1 MSSRIE
7 DYALIGDCEA
17 AALVSK
23 DGSIDWLCWPRFDSG
38 ACFAALL
45 GDSNNGCWRIAPAA
59 AGLWANARVRR
70 RYQRN
75 TLILET
81 EFTIADG
88 SASVV
93 LIDFMPLRGG
103 RAWSQLVRLVVGM
116 RGTVPMRTE
125 LIVRF
130 GYGGWVPWVTRSE
143 TGDLLAI
150 AGPDMLL
157 LRTPVELRGEG
168 LTTVGDFT
176 VAARQRVAFVLTYVP
191 SHLPLPEPADAE
203 DALRSTEEFW
213 RSWASGCRW
222 CIEPHTEIVT
232 RSLITLKAL
241 TYAPTGG
248 IVAAPT
254 TSLPERLGGPRNWD
268 YRFCWLR
275 DATLTLLAL
284 MNSGYFDEARAWR
297 AWLLRAAAGSPA
309 DIQIMYGVAGER
321 WLDEREVPWLS
332 GYENS
337 KPVRIGNAAA
347 DQLQLDVYGEVMD
360 AVHHAHVGGVED
372 LPAGWDFARELLAHL
387 EMVWRTPDEGIW
399 EVRSGR
405 HHFTHSK
412 VMAWVAFDRGIK
424 AIEAVGLDG
433 PVDRWRQ
440 IRAEIHEEVCRR
452 AFNTDLGSFVQ
463 TYDSDLLD
471 ASALLIPQVGFLPP
485 GDPRVQGTVAA
496 IERKLLHG
504 GFVLRYDTA
513 AADDGLP
520 AGEGAFLPCSFWLA
534 DAYVL
539 IGRPADAQRLF
550 KRLVGLCNDV
560 GLLSEEYDPGAQR
573 LVGNFPQA
581 FSHIALVN
589 TAHNIAAAT
598 KPCEQRSGTPARR
611 DREPAHP

>member
-7 DYALIGDCEA
+7 DYALIGDCET

-45 GDSNNGCWRIAPAA
+45 GDANNGRWRIAPAA
-59 AGLWANARVRR
+59 AGADARLKRHYR
-70 RYQRN
+70 HN

-81 EFTIADG
+81 EFTTADG
-88 SASVV
+88 TGAVA

-103 RAWSQLVRLVVGM
+103 RAWSQLVRLVVGK
-116 RGTVPMRTE
+116 RGTVPMRME

-143 TGDLLAI
+143 TGELLAI
-150 AGPDMLL
+150 AGPDMLV

-168 LTTVGDFT
+168 LTTVGDFA
-176 VAARQRVAFVLTYVP
+176 VSAGQRVPFALTYVP
-191 SHLPLPEPADAE
+191 SHLPLPEPVDANE
-203 DALRSTEEFW
+203 ALRSTEEFW
-213 RSWASGCRW
+213 QSWASSCRSP
-222 CIEPHTEIVT
+222 EQHAEIVT

-254 TSLPERLGGPRNWD
+254 TSLPEQLGGPRNWD

-284 MNSGYFDEARAWR
+284 MNTGYYDEARAFR
-297 AWLLRAAAGSPA
+297 GWLLRAAAGSPA

-321 WLDEREVPWLS
+321 WLAEREVPWLG

-347 DQLQLDVYGEVMD
+347 DQLQLDVFGEVMD
-360 AVHHAHVGGVED
+360 AAHHAHLGG
-372 LPAGWDFARELLAHL
+372 LQHLAAAWAFQRALLAHL
-387 EMVWRTPDEGIW
+387 ETVWRSPDEGIW
-399 EVRSGR
+399 EVRGGR
-405 HHFTHSK
+405 QHFTYSK

-424 AIEAVGLDG
+424 AVEGFGLDG
-433 PVDRWRQ
+433 PVDRWRR

-452 AFNTDLGSFVQ
+452 AFNTDLRSFAQ
-463 TYDSDLLD
+463 AYDSDLLD
-471 ASALLIPQVGFLPP
+471 ASALLIPQVGFLRP
-485 GDPRVQGTVAA
+485 DDRRVHGTVEA
-496 IERKLLHG
+496 IERKLLRD

-513 AADDGLP
+513 ATADGLSP
-520 AGEGAFLPCSFWLA
+520 GEGAFLPCSFWLA

-539 IGRPADAQRLF
+539 IGRAADAQAMFDRL
-550 KRLVGLCNDV
+550 LGLCNDV
-560 GLLSEEYDPGAQR
+560 GLLAEEYDTVAHR

-589 TAHNIAAAT
+589 TAHNIVHAT
-598 KPCEQRSGTPARR
+598 KPCEQRSGNARLA
-611 DREPAHP
+611 EAAE